1 MPMNSIINNFNQKEL
16 SGRDA
21 RLWQEW
27 KEIDTLCCKRKE
39 ASANPRQPS
48 ISYII
53 RKKNAMGLPTEY
65 EIWYRVKSIIGV
77 KDTPIPREPVFGYL
91 HKMSIVLPNNY
102 PSADGNPIFSFCR
115 VVSGIFSHDLVYV
128 VFVNRVVQY
137 FNDDLSDIY
146 GQCSTLYQTIAK
158 DILKPQEGVFY
169 CTDVEQPVY
178 EDLFSPLGEWP

>member
-1 MPMNSIINNFNQKEL
+1 MANVKLSPPWIIFVTEL
-16 SGRDA
+16 EQLFKYDSQVHVVYDS
-21 RLWQEW
+21 
-27 KEIDTLCCKRKE
+27 E
-39 ASANPRQPS
+39 AQVVDIYVENPEKAWALSQLLPVEKQFGNVELNINVIPSNGLLTAPEEANV
-48 ISYII
+48 
-53 RKKNAMGLPTEY
+53 Y
-65 EIWYRVKSIIGV
+65 EVAF
-77 KDTPIPREPVFGYL
+77 E
-91 HKMSIVLPNNY
+91 
-102 PSADGNPIFSFCR
+102 GNPIFSFCR
-115 VVSGIFSHDLVYV
+115 VISGIFARDLVYV